1 MNLTRYND
9 GVEQIIDTVRNLGFV
24 DMADTWARDYAPIV
38 NAHTIRIAFIGE
50 FNHGKSSIINS
61 LCGQAI
67 LPSGMTPTTQIDTDI
82 AFDAPKD
89 CVTAWSGATE
99 IAQWSLEEWKKK
111 AVKLTSAAMQ
121 KAPISRIQIALR
133 QPSPDP
139 MSTFIDTPGLNES
152 SLLRESGIE
161 QTLARADIVVFA
173 LDANQA
179 LTHTEMNFISH
190 LAEKVEYNKR
200 ILVINKCDY
209 LESQDLLQICAHVES
224 ATAPILG
231 DDLFYMISAR
241 RPEFGDWS
249 EFCAELSAKA
259 QSAQETVSE
268 DAERR
273 IESALRPIVAG
284 MQWIGDL
291 VDNMSRDA
299 RNALALQYDA
309 SPYAI
314 SPQQLAEHIAKIET
328 QMAQFQ
334 TEVQNDT
341 TRFEREFL
349 RAIAR
354 ELDKASIEDI
364 ANYVEDFIDDAY
376 AQFATREIESY
387 TDALQKLCA
396 DTWQVLGG
404 VRDEQDAID
413 VSVSTREAIFDSV
426 LHNIRNSS
434 PTGAFDATR
443 LRIAGLVFKPMIA
456 GRIERPVRETLCAMA
471 EKAIARRSTSY
482 QIAFRTDLSRFCTV
496 VVGIAR
502 ELGPAWRQHILQV
515 IRRRAK

>member
-38 NAHTIRIAFIGE
+38 NAHNIRIAFIGE

-133 QPSPDP
+133 QPSPVP

-328 QMAQFQ
+328 QMAQCK
-334 TEVQNDT
+334 
-341 TRFEREFL
+341 TRR
-349 RAIAR
+349 
-354 ELDKASIEDI
+354 
-364 ANYVEDFIDDAY
+364 
-376 AQFATREIESY
+376 
-387 TDALQKLCA
+387 
-396 DTWQVLGG
+396 
-404 VRDEQDAID
+404 RDSNE
-413 VSVSTREAIFDSV
+413 
-426 LHNIRNSS
+426 NSS
-434 PTGAFDATR
+434 APSLANSTKPASKTSPITSKISSTTPTHNLRHAKSNRIPTPSKSSAPIRGKSSAAFETNKTPSTFR
-443 LRIAGLVFKPMIA
+443 SQ
-456 GRIERPVRETLCAMA
+456 REKLFSTQSCIIFEIHRQQVHSMQRACA
-471 EKAIARRSTSY
+471 SPDWYS
-482 QIAFRTDLSRFCTV
+482 SR
-496 VVGIAR
+496 
-502 ELGPAWRQHILQV
+502 
-515 IRRRAK
+515 